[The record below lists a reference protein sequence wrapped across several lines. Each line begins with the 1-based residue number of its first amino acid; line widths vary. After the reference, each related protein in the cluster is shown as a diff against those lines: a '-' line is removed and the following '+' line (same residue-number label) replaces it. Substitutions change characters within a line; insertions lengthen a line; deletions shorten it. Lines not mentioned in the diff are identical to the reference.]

1 MNKGV
6 VQTLFSKVFYTNILD
21 VDCKKVISLINED
34 FVEVEPNNKKSS
46 SSTISKQVLEKK
58 KFKFLKNKIMEE
70 FNFYNKEF
78 LKYENKF
85 RLATSWFTKT
95 KPNEDCFYHCHSN
108 CMISGVLYL
117 QTDVNSGYIQFEDYS
132 PTRFLV
138 EPTEYNIYNSRS
150 WIFEPKN
157 GMIIFFPSE
166 CYHKILKNNS
176 NILRYS
182 LAFNFVPTGHI
193 GRTDSYL
200 HLK

>member
-1 MNKGV
+1 
-6 VQTLFSKVFYTNILD
+6 
-21 VDCKKVISLINED
+21 
-34 FVEVEPNNKKSS
+34 
-46 SSTISKQVLEKK
+46 
-58 KFKFLKNKIMEE
+58 MEE
-70 FNFYNKEF
+70 FNSYNKEF

-150 WIFEPKN
+150 WTFEPKN

-200 HLK
+200 YLK